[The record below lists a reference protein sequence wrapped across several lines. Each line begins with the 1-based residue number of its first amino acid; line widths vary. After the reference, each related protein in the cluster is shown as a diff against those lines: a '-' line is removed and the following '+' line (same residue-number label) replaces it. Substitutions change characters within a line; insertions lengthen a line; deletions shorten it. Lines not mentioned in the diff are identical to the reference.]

1 VDSTELFRVLSPV
14 VLFVAITGAIVKTSG
29 MKGDLVQQWRQRVQL
44 AEAGLSERAA
54 AELRALQRNIQGL
67 LGTGVPFKPGHVVA
81 DPGALLSSVHRFQ
94 YLIEVRDGLRST
106 YDLLLRLPR
115 VFFWGL
121 VAADAGVAML
131 FVRFSGLWP
140 NWWLGW
146 IGAAVFSVATVV
158 LACVLWSYRRCQ
170 DKLADGDILSSPEED
185 NG

>member
-1 VDSTELFRVLSPV
+1 MDSPELFRVLSPV
-14 VLFVAITGAIVKTSG
+14 VLFVAITGAIVKTSD

-54 AELRALQRNIQGL
+54 AELRALQRNIQDL
-67 LGTGVPFKPGHVVA
+67 LGTGIHFEPGHVVA

-94 YLIEVRDGLRST
+94 RLIEVRDGLRGT
-106 YDLLLRLPR
+106 YDLLLTLPR

-121 VAADAGVAML
+121 VAADAGVVML
-131 FVRFSGLWP
+131 FVRFSGVWA

-146 IGAAVFSVATVV
+146 IGGAVFSVATVV
-158 LACVLWSYRRCQ
+158 LAWALWRYRRCHE
-170 DKLADGDILSSPEED
+170 KLADGDILSSPEED